1 MSRKLVSD
9 PYLAIH
15 GKKMAK
21 NGHFFMEFWPIFDI
35 FHGLR
40 PYLCS
45 KRQDLGFHK
54 QATHRR
60 CGDEPF
66 FTLGSTVHD
75 WRLPKKGPFE
85 STTHLIHMYY
95 IKINLPFLN
104 NILWRILLLDNT
116 LVLSVIS
123 FVKYGSTSFFV
134 HCRHYSAQC
143 ALRLIVQNSGHV
155 ARRPP
160 HRKKSA
166 K

>member
-1 MSRKLVSD
+1 M
-9 PYLAIH
+9 
-15 GKKMAK
+15 
-21 NGHFFMEFWPIFDI
+21 
-35 FHGLR
+35 LR

-143 ALRLIVQNSGHV
+143 VLCKVYFSAQPNKF
-155 ARRPP
+155 RPILKCEKYYP
-160 HRKKSA
+160 IEYIFVPACSSARKKHFF
-166 K
+166 KF